1 VVEAN
6 RAVAVA
12 MADGPEAGL
21 ALLDALVGDPRLGRW
36 PRLHVA
42 SAELLRRAGRDADA
56 LAGYRAALA
65 LGPPAAEVAF
75 VTRRMAE
82 IA

>member
-1 VVEAN
+1 M
-6 RAVAVA
+6 RY
-12 MADGPEAGL
+12 L
-21 ALLDALVGDPRLGRW
+21 FLLHTSDA
-36 PRLHVA
+36 
-42 SAELLRRAGRDADA
+42 A
-56 LAGYRAALA
+56 LAAYRAALA